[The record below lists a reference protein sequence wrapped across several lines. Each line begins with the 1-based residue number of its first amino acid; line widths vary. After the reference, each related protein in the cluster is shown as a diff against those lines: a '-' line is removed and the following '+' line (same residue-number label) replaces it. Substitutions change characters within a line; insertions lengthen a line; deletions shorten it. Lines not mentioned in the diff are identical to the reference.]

1 MIVEIIVQGRLKNRV
16 IEKNITSD
24 QLVPWLMFT
33 NDNGLFL
40 EDRWIPSQKIKEI
53 RFEEPAAPMVSRQFF
68 ADDKDED

>member
-1 MIVEIIVQGRLKNRV
+1 MIVQIIVQGRLKNRI
-16 IEKNITSD
+16 IEKSVQDD

-40 EDRWIPSQKIKEI
+40 EDMWIPSERIKEI
-53 RFEEPAAPMVSRQFF
+53 RYEEPAAPMVSRQFF